1 MSKPEAKQRVASL
14 ISAFNADPLR
24 DDLRRHLS
32 KSLMELSDQLEIASK
47 TILVASA
54 ADMLEMV
61 ARIEGVLREFKL
73 AVVSLQSLGFAR
85 SKTKSI
91 SRNK

>member
-32 KSLMELSDQLEIASK
+32 KSLMEL
-47 TILVASA
+47 
-54 ADMLEMV
+54 LEMV